1 MLPHL
6 WEFIHANHRC
16 VGIWGDSLT
25 FAGGLL
31 LSAEA
36 LFKKKDRLAIAI
48 KTTVAT
54 LLPGAEEKSGNTVSP
69 SDEEKK
75 QLNRWDLVAKAGIG
89 MLTVGFLVLLLL
101 RISE

>member
-1 MLPHL
+1 MLTQL
-6 WEFIHANHRC
+6 LEFIHTNHRC

-36 LFKKKDRLAIAI
+36 LFKKKDRLTIAV
-48 KTTVAT
+48 KGTVAT
-54 LLPGAEEKSGNTVSP
+54 FFPGAEDNSGKKVSP
-69 SDEEKK
+69 TDTEKK

-89 MLTVGFLVLLLL
+89 MLTVGFLVLLLV

>member
-36 LFKKKDRLAIAI
+36 LFKKKDRLTIAI
-48 KTTVAT
+48 KGTVSR
-54 LLPGAEEKSGNTVSP
+54 LFPGAEDKVGKTVSQ

-75 QLNRWDLVAKAGIG
+75 QLNRWDLVAKVGTG